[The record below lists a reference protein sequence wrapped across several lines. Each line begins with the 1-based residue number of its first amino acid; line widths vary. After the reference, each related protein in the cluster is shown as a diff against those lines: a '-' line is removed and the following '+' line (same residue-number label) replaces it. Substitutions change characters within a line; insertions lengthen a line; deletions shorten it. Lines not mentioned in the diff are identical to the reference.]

1 MSAATV
7 LECKKLCLYRCLTAV
22 ALSIMMQFFLLTVF
36 LLFVNFHIFHLLN
49 WITETFSLMFS
60 FYTWLSIMPLISAVI
75 IYGILLGKSHLAV
88 KQYYATRFKWL
99 LGTVVRKSL
108 FLMIHIAVGF
118 LTAWL
123 YARYLH
129 VDYRSL
135 VYQCYGMDC
144 INSYYL
150 FLVGSGISAGCY
162 YFFKENLRHEPEVE
176 YPIIQEN
183 KLVKL
188 RSLLYSTL
196 YKSLMK
202 SFVPSI
208 CYAFAFWIFG
218 DIINARFARFFDL
231 EVDTSLSSFFSVL
244 TNLRILFYSWIL
256 QSQILSNMNLMQKF
270 FSILLAEE
278 MQFFIE
284 KNPVVTEGQKEVTLV
299 EALTMS
305 QVPIVQTLAAL
316 DLFNMAGTSAANR
329 RKEIY
334 ALSLPGGHPYNWNQ
348 LSSQCLAIINAFI
361 EDLTTSVKN
370 ISTMKSTPLFCQTDK
385 PTATEAAEK
394 ILLRQYNATYGIR
407 RMVSDPP
414 TTNIGSSTTSSG
426 GVASNTPTAVQRIN
440 EQFEH
445 ISKQIEQALNTAFHT
460 IPGVFYMFGEPDG
473 ARTAFLLSNSQIIVW
488 LTQGLAGICAESL
501 VEDKYGVVQVALP
514 QIIRTLLKLKG
525 ELDKL
530 NNVNLNGKKLDR
542 NLITLKNSVRRSLY
556 KIVSVFGDYLRDL
569 FDDPM
574 EIRSLQ
580 CFVSYQEV

>member
-1 MSAATV
+1 MSTTTI
-7 LECKKLCLYRCLTAV
+7 LESKKLCLYRCLSAV

-36 LLFVNFHIFHLLN
+36 LLFVNFHVFHLLN
-49 WITETFSLMFS
+49 WITETFSLVFS

-88 KQYYATRFKWL
+88 KEYYATRFKWL

-129 VDYRSL
+129 LDYRSL

-144 INSYYL
+144 INPYYL
-150 FLVGSGISAGCY
+150 FLVGAGISAGCY
-162 YFFKENLRHEPEVE
+162 HFFKENLRQEPEVE

-202 SFVPSI
+202 SFVPSM
-208 CYAFAFWIFG
+208 CYALGFWIFG
-218 DIINARFARFFDL
+218 DIVNRRLARFFDL
-231 EVDTSLSSFFSVL
+231 EVDTGLSSLFSVI
-244 TNLRILFYSWIL
+244 TNVRLLFYSWIL
-256 QSQILSNMNLMQKF
+256 SSQILSNMNLMQKF
-270 FSILLAEE
+270 FSILLGEE
-278 MQFFIE
+278 MHFVIE
-284 KNPVVTEGQKEVTLV
+284 KNPVAKEGENEVTLV
-299 EALTMS
+299 EALTMN
-305 QVPIVQTLAAL
+305 QVPVIQNLAAL
-316 DLFNMAGTSAANR
+316 DLFSMTGSMASGR
-329 RKEIY
+329 RQQIY
-334 ALSLPGGHPYNWNQ
+334 ALSIPGGHPYNWNQ
-348 LSSQCLAIINAFI
+348 LSSQCLSIINAFI
-361 EDLTTSVKN
+361 DDLTTSVKN
-370 ISTMKSTPLFCQTDK
+370 ISTMKSTPLFCDIDK

-394 ILLRQYNATYGIR
+394 ILLRQYNETYGIR
-407 RMVSDPP
+407 RMVSEAP
-414 TTNIGSSTTSSG
+414 TSTIGPMSTNSG
-426 GVASNTPTAVQRIN
+426 MTPKVPSVVQSIN

-445 ISKQIEQALNTAFHT
+445 ISRQFEQALNTAFRT

-473 ARTAFLLSNSQIIVW
+473 AKTAFLLSNSQMIVW
-488 LTQGLAGICAESL
+488 LTQGLAGICADSL
-501 VEDKYGVVQVALP
+501 SEDKYGVVQVALP
-514 QIIRTLLKLKG
+514 QIIRALMKLKG

-556 KIVSVFGDYLRDL
+556 KIISVFGDYLRDL

-574 EIRSLQ
+574 EIRRLQ
-580 CFVSYQEV
+580 CFMSYQEV